1 MLFFAGSGQKFQVTT
16 YRTRLVEAKPDL
28 KWKRNRSG
36 NGRCTSISLKLIL
49 DKRNRSF
56 SQASILG
63 KIIEL
68 VCEAIVFEIRFSFQ
82 RKVEKVTHT
91 RDTRDK
97 VARLTREN
105 PPSIE
110 LFALCK
116 QRSK

>member
-1 MLFFAGSGQKFQVTT
+1 MYIQL
-16 YRTRLVEAKPDL
+16 
-28 KWKRNRSG
+28 
-36 NGRCTSISLKLIL
+36 SLKLIL

-68 VCEAIVFEIRFSFQ
+68 VCEAIVFGISFSFE
-82 RKVEKVTHT
+82 RKVEEVTHM

-97 VARLTREN
+97 IARLTREN
-105 PPSIE
+105 PPRIE
-110 LFALCK
+110 LFALCE